1 MSPRLDAADVGPP
14 SLPWRVTVTV
24 SMALHVLGFGLA
36 VGLPRLL
43 PRPALQPVYVV
54 DLVALPAG
62 PAADSPPPPAAAAAL
77 PAAPP
82 AAKKS
87 EKAITLPEPKKPEPK
102 KPEPKK
108 PEPKKTPEPRK
119 TPEAKPASTPA
130 TTAAAPSTGTATSP
144 SQATVTMKPSA
155 ATQDGGVPGGTGAP
169 GGGFGGTGTAVAD
182 AMTFYGTLVKRNIE
196 NAWKKPIYPPSETS
210 RKIFTVQIRLTLT
223 SSGRV
228 SDVKILVP
236 SGYDAMDRSVL
247 AAVNEA
253 IFPPF
258 PSALA
263 YPSIPFPVEIALT
276 PD

>member
-14 SLPWRVTVTV
+14 SLPWRVTVSV
-24 SMALHVLGFGLA
+24 SMALHVLGFVLA

-62 PAADSPPPPAAAAAL
+62 PAADSPPPPAAAAAAQ

-82 AAKKS
+82 APKKS
-87 EKAITLPEPKKPEPK
+87 EKAITLPEPKKPKAEP
-102 KPEPKK
+102 K
-108 PEPKKTPEPRK
+108 PEPKKTPVPKK
-119 TPEAKPASTPA
+119 TPEAKPAATPA
-130 TTAAAPSTGTATSP
+130 ATASAPSTGTATSQ
-144 SQATVTMKPSA
+144 SQVPATTKPSGP
-155 ATQDGGVPGGTGAP
+155 TQDAGVPGGTGAA
-169 GGGFGGTGTAVAD
+169 GGGFGGTGTAAAD
-182 AMTFYGTLVKRNIE
+182 AMTFYGSLVTRQIE
-196 NAWKKPIYPPSETS
+196 RAWKKPIYPPSETG
-210 RKIFTVQIRLTLT
+210 RRIFTVQLRLTLT

>member
-14 SLPWRVTVTV
+14 SLPWRVTLSV
-24 SMALHVLGFGLA
+24 SMGVHVLGFGLA
-36 VGLPRLL
+36 VGLPRLM
-43 PRPALQPVYVV
+43 PKPALRPVYVV
-54 DLVALPAG
+54 DLVALPGG
-62 PAADSPPPPAAAAAL
+62 PAADSAPPPAAAAAQ

-82 AAKKS
+82 APKKS
-87 EKAITLPEPKKPEPK
+87 EKAITLPEPRKPK
-102 KPEPKK
+102 A
-108 PEPKKTPEPRK
+108 EPKKTPVPKK
-119 TPEAKPASTPA
+119 TPDPKPAATPA

-144 SQATVTMKPSA
+144 SQAPVTMKPSA

-169 GGGFGGTGTAVAD
+169 GGGFGGTGAAAAD
-182 AMTFYGTLVKRNIE
+182 AMTFYGSLVTRQIE
-196 NAWKKPIYPPSETS
+196 RAWKKPIYPPTETG
-210 RKIFTVQIRLTLT
+210 RRIFTVQLRLTLT

-228 SDVKILVP
+228 SDVRILVP

>member
-1 MSPRLDAADVGPP
+1 
-14 SLPWRVTVTV
+14 VTLSV
-24 SMALHVLGFGLA
+24 SMALHVLGFVLA

-43 PRPALQPVYVV
+43 PRPAMRPVYVV

-62 PAADSPPPPAAAAAL
+62 PAADSPPPPAAAASQ
-77 PAAPP
+77 PSAPP
-82 AAKKS
+82 APKKS
-87 EKAITLPEPKKPEPK
+87 EKAITLPEPKKPKAEP
-102 KPEPKK
+102 K
-108 PEPKKTPEPRK
+108 PEPKKTPVPKK
-119 TPEAKPASTPA
+119 TPEPKPASTPA
-130 TTAAAPSTGTATSP
+130 TTASASAPSTGTATTQ
-144 SQATVTMKPSA
+144 SQAPATTKPSG
-155 ATQDGGVPGGTGAP
+155 ATQDAGVPGGTGAP
-169 GGGFGGTGTAVAD
+169 GGGYGGTGTAAAD
-182 AMTFYGTLVKRNIE
+182 AMTFYGSLVTRKIE
-196 NAWKKPIYPPSETS
+196 AAWKKPIYPPSETS
-210 RKIFTVQIRLTLT
+210 RKIFTVQLRLTLT

-228 SDVKILVP
+228 SEVKVLVP